1 MGHQELFLETIK
13 DWGDPDELVNNE
25 DFIVLRLEHSSPSK
39 HILTGDIGING
50 DTLRSSM
57 SHQAFV
63 TCRAF
68 LGNQRYSAE
77 LFAGS
82 KEFLSS
88 TVFLKTA
95 KYVLKNVG
103 TLVLAHNRNSI
114 LNIVS
119 ALQPSRRST
128 KRRSRMASIL
138 GALKSRN
145 IENSR
150 IISPRPSSGQSCKET
165 RQSSDSRCDHPVTS
179 HRRTRPDSVLAARVE
194 VTKPRDTQIRTCSPG
209 PSTTISASPAVPPS
223 IQARARAS
231 HCHGTCAEAVC
242 ASEPGSNANVIY
254 CRVQGH
260 QSPQY
265 PA

>member
-25 DFIVLRLEHSSPSK
+25 DLIVPRLEHYSPSK
-39 HILTGDIGING
+39 RILTVDIGING

-57 SHQAFV
+57 SEQAFV

-68 LGNQRYSAE
+68 LGNKRSSAA
-77 LFAGS
+77 LYAGS

-88 TVFLKTA
+88 TAFLKTA
-95 KYVLKNVG
+95 KYVLKNVR
-103 TLVLAHNRNSI
+103 TLVLVHNRNSI

-119 ALQPSRRST
+119 CLQPSWHST
-128 KRRSRMASIL
+128 KRRSRMGSIL
-138 GALKSRN
+138 EAWKSRN

-150 IISPRPSSGQSCKET
+150 IIGPRPSSDQSCKET
-165 RQSSDSRCDHPVTS
+165 RQSSDSRCDQRVTS
-179 HRRTRPDSVLAARVE
+179 HRRTRPYSVFTARVE

-209 PSTTISASPAVPPS
+209 PSTTISVSPAVPPS

-231 HCHGTCAEAVC
+231 QCHGTCTEAVH
-242 ASEPGSNANVIY
+242 SGEPGSNANVIY
-254 CRVQGH
+254 CQVQGH
-260 QSPQY
+260 
-265 PA
+265 